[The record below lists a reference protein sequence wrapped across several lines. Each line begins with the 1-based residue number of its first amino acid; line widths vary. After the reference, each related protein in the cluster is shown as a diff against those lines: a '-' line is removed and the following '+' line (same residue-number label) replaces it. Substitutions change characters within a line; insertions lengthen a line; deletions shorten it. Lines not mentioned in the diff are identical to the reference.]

1 MPKPLDFT
9 WFPTKLKQGAEFE
22 QNMTLTPNN
31 EEVKVSIKALLHRQ
45 LPFLKMLVFLQI
57 SVHEEPETHEL

>member
-1 MPKPLDFT
+1 
-9 WFPTKLKQGAEFE
+9 
-22 QNMTLTPNN
+22 MTLTPNN